1 MKSNVAALVAGVL
14 FGFGLMLS
22 GMTNPGEVLGFLD
35 WTGVWSPDLIGV
47 LGSAVVVSMIGFH
60 FARRRQRPWFEAAF
74 AAPAKTSV
82 DRPMLIG
89 NLLFGLGWGM
99 AGYCPGPALAG
110 LALGN
115 EEVLIFLGAMLAG
128 GFMQQLWAA
137 KVQAVKSDANPPR
150 AGA

>member
-1 MKSNVAALVAGVL
+1 MKSNVSALAAGLL

-47 LGSAVVVSMIGFH
+47 LGSAVAVSLLGFH
-60 FARRRQRPWFEAAF
+60 LARRRQRPWFEPAF
-74 AAPAKTSV
+74 AAPPKSTV
-82 DRPMLIG
+82 DRPMVVG
-89 NLLFGLGWGM
+89 NVLFGIGWGL

-115 EEVLIFLGAMLAG
+115 GEVLVFLVAMLAG
-128 GFMQQLWAA
+128 GLMQQWWAGR
-137 KVQAVKSDANPPR
+137 KP
-150 AGA
+150 GA

>member
-1 MKSNVAALVAGVL
+1 MKSNAAALVAGVL

-22 GMTNPGEVLGFLD
+22 GMSNPGEVLGFLD

-47 LGSAVVVSMIGFH
+47 LGSAVVVSLIGFY
-60 FARRRQRPWFEAAF
+60 FARRRQRPWFEVAF
-74 AAPAKTSV
+74 ATPAKTSV
-82 DRPMLIG
+82 DRSMVIG

-115 EEVLIFLGAMLAG
+115 EEVLVFLGAMLAG
-128 GFMQQLWAA
+128 GFMQQLWAG
-137 KVQAVKSDANPPR
+137 KVAVKSDDPV
-150 AGA
+150 

>member
-1 MKSNVAALVAGVL
+1 MAGVL

-47 LGSAVVVSMIGFH
+47 LGSAVVVSVIGFH

-74 AAPAKTSV
+74 ATPPKTTI
-82 DRPMLIG
+82 DRTMLIG
-89 NLLFGLGWGM
+89 NLLFGLGWGL

-128 GFMQQLWAA
+128 GFMQQFWEG
-137 KVQAVKSDANPPR
+137 KSKAVESDDSHLG
-150 AGA
+150 AGV